1 MNIKVILGV
10 LVVAV
15 SLYFAVDSF
24 NSNNIEYTNFEQA
37 ITMEKKVQ
45 VKGVWQSELETDY
58 NPNKNTFTFFMKD
71 DNEKSV
77 KVILYGSKPNNF
89 EIATSIVAK
98 GRFRDNI
105 FYANDILTKCPSKY
119 EGDSK
124 AVQRTL

>member
-1 MNIKVILGV
+1 
-10 LVVAV
+10 
-15 SLYFAVDSF
+15 
-24 NSNNIEYTNFEQA
+24 
-37 ITMEKKVQ
+37 
-45 VKGVWQSELETDY
+45 
-58 NPNKNTFTFFMKD
+58 MKD